1 MRILLCNKFHYAR
14 GGDCV
19 YVHNVRE
26 LLRSHGH
33 ETAVFSM
40 RHPENMRTEWE
51 KYFPSEVRF
60 HAGSGSCRA
69 VGRMLGDR
77 ETGKRFNALL
87 DDFRPEVV
95 HLNNVHSYLSPS
107 IGEIAHR
114 RGIRV
119 VWTLHDYKLLC
130 PRYDCMRNGTEP
142 CEECYGDKRGVLRY
156 GCMKDS
162 RIASMLAYAEARTW
176 SRERIESFTD
186 AYICPSRFMAEK
198 MAQGGF
204 SPKKIKVLRNFVHA
218 SQCRRDAYDK
228 GDYYCYLGRLSPE
241 KGLRKLIEAANTLPY
256 RLTVIGTG
264 PMSEKLRG
272 MSRPNIEYVG
282 YREWEDIRELVG
294 KARFCVVPSEWYEN
308 SPLSVIE
315 ALCLGTPVL
324 GARIGGIPELID
336 EGENGM
342 TFVSGDIGDLRD
354 KIHLMYGTPFDY
366 AGMAREA
373 CAQYDADAYYEK
385 LTDIYTSSL

>member
-1 MRILLCNKFHYAR
+1 M
-14 GGDCV
+14 
-19 YVHNVRE
+19 YVHNVGE

-40 RHPENMRTEWE
+40 RYPENIRTEWE

-60 HAGSGSCRA
+60 HVGSGAYRA
-69 VGRMLGDR
+69 VRRMLGDR
-77 ETGKRFNALL
+77 ETAKRFNALL

-107 IGEIAHR
+107 VGEIAHR

-142 CEECYGDKRGVLRY
+142 CEECYGDKRGVLRH
-156 GCMKDS
+156 GCMKGS
-162 RIASMLAYAEARTW
+162 LIASMLAYAEAGTW

-204 SPKKIKVLRNFVHA
+204 SPEKIKVLHNFIDA
-218 SQCRRDAYDK
+218 SKCGRDTYDK

-264 PMSEKLRG
+264 PMSEELRG
-272 MSRPNIEYVG
+272 MSGPNIEYAG
-282 YREWEDIRELVG
+282 YRGWEDIKELVG
-294 KARFCVVPSEWYEN
+294 KARFCVLPSEWYEN

-315 ALCLGTPVL
+315 SLCLGTPVL
-324 GARIGGIPELID
+324 GARIGGIPELIN

-342 TFVSGDIGDLRD
+342 TFVSGDIDGLRD
-354 KIHLMYGTPFDY
+354 KIRLMYGTPFDY
-366 AGMAREA
+366 AGMARSMQTE
-373 CAQYDADAYYEK
+373 YDAAAYYNR
-385 LTDIYTSSL
+385 LMDIYNPA